1 MRNMLIVVAMCFA
14 LVGCAGPHGEKPA
27 LDNAVQ
33 RPSSSTYG
41 FSGGYAG
48 ATGAFNSL
56 SGQ

>member
-1 MRNMLIVVAMCFA
+1 MLIVVAMCFA